1 MEIKMRRLLL
11 STSFFYLAVFAL
23 NSSFVSAKADPTPM
37 PVERDS
43 KQGMMKIGLTSSLFR
58 DLPDALLQI
67 VMKPFSA
74 VMEQQTGMSGALV
87 SVKDARLLAQ
97 QMESNNLQLG
107 VFHSHE
113 FAALKAKHPG
123 LTPLMLAVN
132 ASQPLESML
141 IVRQDKK
148 IKGPTELAGKTVLMP
163 KTVRECSHVF
173 ANRQCTVLGRPFRSY
188 CKVLVANDPEDALD
202 QIVDGQADAAVVERH
217 QWEYYKEEKPGRSKN
232 LVVAINSDPFP
243 PAIIAYVPTNLKKDS
258 VDRFRNGMISAK
270 KNPRAADLLK
280 MIRLSSFESIPDSF
294 DKTLTDLAVK
304 YPLEAGDSK

>member
-1 MEIKMRRLLL
+1 MEIKMRRLSL
-11 STSFFYLAVFAL
+11 STSFSLLAVFAL
-23 NSSFVSAKADPTPM
+23 NVSYIWAKPDTAPM
-37 PVERDS
+37 PQGRDT
-43 KQGMMKIGLTSSLFR
+43 KQGLMKIGLTSSLFR

-74 VMEQQTGMSGALV
+74 VMEQQTGMSGSLV
-87 SVKDARLLAQ
+87 SVKDAGLLAQ

-148 IKGPTELAGKTVLMP
+148 ITGPLDLAGKTVLMP

-173 ANRQCTVLGRPFRSY
+173 ASRRCTVVGRPLRTH
-188 CKVLVANDPEDALD
+188 CKMLVVNDPEDALD
-202 QIVDGQADAAVVERH
+202 QIVDGQADAAVVEKH
-217 QWEYYKEEKPGRSKN
+217 QWEYYKDEKPGRSKN
-232 LVVAINSDPFP
+232 LVVAISSDPFP
-243 PAIIAYVPTNLKKDS
+243 PAIIAYIPANLKKDS

-280 MIRLSSFESIPDSF
+280 MIRLTSFESIPETF
-294 DKTLTDLAVK
+294 DKTLSDLAAK
-304 YPLEAGDSK
+304 YPIEAGDK